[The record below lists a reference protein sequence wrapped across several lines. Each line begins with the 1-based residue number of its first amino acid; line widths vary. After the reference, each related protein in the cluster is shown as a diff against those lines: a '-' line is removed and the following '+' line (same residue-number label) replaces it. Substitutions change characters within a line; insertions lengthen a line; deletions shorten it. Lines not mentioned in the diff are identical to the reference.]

1 MGAHT
6 KGRHGYYSLKER
18 VSPLG
23 HPSLPQSQCIY
34 RRGGKP
40 PSNSIT
46 HTTKPAFSTT
56 NKQSCLNSPSQ
67 PTKDTAMKKEY
78 FEVLGNALVHF
89 LSYSYIK
96 RLITVSCFRMVSIF
110 SITFGKK
117 ASKSISQYADL
128 L

>member
-67 PTKDTAMKKEY
+67 PTRDTAMKKEY
-78 FEVLGNALVHF
+78 FEVLGNALIHF
-89 LSYSYIK
+89 LFLQLHEKTNNCLLFQIGLNILIK
-96 RLITVSCFRMVSIF
+96 FQQE
-110 SITFGKK
+110 
-117 ASKSISQYADL
+117 SK
-128 L
+128 